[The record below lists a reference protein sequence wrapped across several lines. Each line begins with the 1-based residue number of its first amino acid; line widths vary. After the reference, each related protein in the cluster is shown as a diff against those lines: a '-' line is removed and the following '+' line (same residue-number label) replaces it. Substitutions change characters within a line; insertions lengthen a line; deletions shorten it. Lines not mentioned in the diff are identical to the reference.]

1 MRRATNPTRKISIT
15 LPGSIFNELE
25 RFLSY
30 DQSRSAFIASAV
42 AMKMQKDN
50 SIYFDEIPTSDLL
63 SALEYRFPKDS
74 PEDVLIQSLLQIFT
88 K

>member
-1 MRRATNPTRKISIT
+1 MRRSKNRTVKMSIT
-15 LPGSIFNELE
+15 MPLNIFNELE

-30 DQSRSAFIASAV
+30 DQSRSAFISSAV

-50 SIYFDEIPTSDLL
+50 SIYFDEINTSDLL
-63 SALEYRFPKDS
+63 EALEFRFPKDS